1 MKIWWNRKYSTIAVY
16 AFLVIAA
23 SVLFVFAVVNFH
35 VFWRFLGRL
44 VKVLEPFII
53 GFVIAYLLNPG
64 YQFIRVKIFGRIFE
78 KKPMP
83 RLSKVLSV
91 ASIYIFSLGLL
102 VFLLWI
108 VIPQVLDSTKE
119 FLSHWKSY
127 YESLD
132 KLIIQYSYGNANI
145 SDIGK
150 AGAKALDDYF
160 KAFDF
165 TTLSQTV
172 GIIMKFTSGIS
183 SFLVGIVISIYML
196 YSKER
201 FGAQLRK
208 IGLALLPERYFK
220 RIESIFGKSH
230 TSFGKYIAGKLLD
243 ALVIGILCF
252 IVMTLVDMPY
262 AVLISVLIGVSNIV
276 PFFGPIVGVSASTL
290 LVLMVKP
297 DMAIWALLIIIIL
310 QQIDGNF
317 IDPRIVGIKTGLLP
331 FWVIF
336 AVLVG
341 GGFFGV
347 IGIIVAVPF
356 FSVFYSITKNFIEQR
371 LRKKE
376 MSPNTW
382 DYKPERK
389 DCSE

>member
-1 MKIWWNRKYSTIAVY
+1 
-16 AFLVIAA
+16 
-23 SVLFVFAVVNFH
+23 
-35 VFWRFLGRL
+35 
-44 VKVLEPFII
+44 
-53 GFVIAYLLNPG
+53 
-64 YQFIRVKIFGRIFE
+64 
-78 KKPMP
+78 
-83 RLSKVLSV
+83 
-91 ASIYIFSLGLL
+91 
-102 VFLLWI
+102 
-108 VIPQVLDSTKE
+108 
-119 FLSHWKSY
+119 
-127 YESLD
+127 
-132 KLIIQYSYGNANI
+132 
-145 SDIGK
+145 
-150 AGAKALDDYF
+150 
-160 KAFDF
+160 
-165 TTLSQTV
+165 
-172 GIIMKFTSGIS
+172 
-183 SFLVGIVISIYML
+183 
-196 YSKER
+196 
-201 FGAQLRK
+201 
-208 IGLALLPERYFK
+208 
-220 RIESIFGKSH
+220 
-230 TSFGKYIAGKLLD
+230 
-243 ALVIGILCF
+243 
-252 IVMTLVDMPY
+252 VDMPY